1 MTALTLAAIARALG
15 GQVNGRQVLAP
26 GPNHSPKDRSLSVK
40 LSFQSP
46 DGFLAHS
53 FAGDDWRA
61 CRDHVAE
68 RLGFK
73 KGGSR
78 PPRAPDAHPTTD
90 AGDLERIAR
99 AISIWNDGR
108 DPRGTVVER
117 YLAARGLD
125 LLEEVAVQAIRFH
138 PACPWRD
145 EARGETIRVP
155 AMLGVMRNVLTDRVT
170 AVHRTRLTPTG
181 EKVDRRMYGI
191 ASGAAVK
198 LDPNGSVVS
207 GLAAGEGIETC
218 LAGRQ
223 MGFRPVWALCSTS
236 TITSLPVLP
245 GVDTLTL
252 FAETGQGS
260 ERAIAACAGR
270 WRANGREVLVIEPG
284 CGSDL
289 NDALSEVA

>member
-1 MTALTLAAIARALG
+1 MSQITLATIARALG
-15 GQVNGRQVLAP
+15 GQVAGRQVLAP
-26 GPNHSPKDRSLSVK
+26 GPGHSPKDRSLAVRLSV
-40 LSFQSP
+40 QSP

-53 FAGDDWRA
+53 FAGDDWRL

-68 RLGFK
+68 RLGLK
-73 KGGSR
+73 RGVAKPLGAPEPQPTAEAEQR
-78 PPRAPDAHPTTD
+78 QRMERAA
-90 AGDLERIAR
+90 
-99 AISIWNDGR
+99 AIWAEAR

-117 YLAARGLD
+117 YLQGRGLVLPD
-125 LLEEVAVQAIRFH
+125 DVAIRALRYH

-155 AMLGVMRNVLTDRVT
+155 AMLGLMRNVLSDRVT

-181 EKVDRRMYGI
+181 EKVDRRMYGV
-191 ASGAAVK
+191 ASGTAVK
-198 LDPNGSVVS
+198 LDPDGAVVS
-207 GLAAGEGIETC
+207 GLAVGEGIETC

-236 TITSLPVLP
+236 SITSLPVLP

-252 FAETGQGS
+252 FAEAGQGS
-260 ERAIAACAGR
+260 ERAIEACAGR
-270 WRANGREVLVIEPG
+270 WQAARREVLVIEPA

-289 NDALSEVA
+289 NDALRGVA